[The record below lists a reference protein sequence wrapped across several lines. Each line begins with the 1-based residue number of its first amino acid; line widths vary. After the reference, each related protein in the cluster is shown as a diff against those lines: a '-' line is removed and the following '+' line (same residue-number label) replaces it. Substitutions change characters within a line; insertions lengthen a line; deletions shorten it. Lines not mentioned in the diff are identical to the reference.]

1 MAAARQMKHKVF
13 VSEDVQAARRCVTQ
27 SQWNVFMPTT
37 IEEIESF
44 TAFARKSALRE
55 DGPSLEECLRLW
67 REEQELAETIEDIK
81 RGVADIEAGRYMT
94 LEEADRQIR
103 ASLGWPPPKS

>member
-1 MAAARQMKHKVF
+1 
-13 VSEDVQAARRCVTQ
+13 
-27 SQWNVFMPTT
+27 MPTI

-44 TAFARKSALRE
+44 TAFVRKTAQTQE
-55 DGPSLEECLRLW
+55 APSLEECLRLW

-81 RGVADIEAGRYMT
+81 RGIADFEAGRYMT